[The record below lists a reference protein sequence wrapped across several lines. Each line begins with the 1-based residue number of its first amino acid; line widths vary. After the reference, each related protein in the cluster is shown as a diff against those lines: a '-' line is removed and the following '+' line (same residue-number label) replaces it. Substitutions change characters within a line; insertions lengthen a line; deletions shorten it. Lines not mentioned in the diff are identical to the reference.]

1 MKSTSTRSGNRTPD
15 SQLLTLFRA
24 IAAGDD
30 THVTRLLAANPSL
43 ASEPVRTGA
52 SRTAAAPFFL
62 EQIKHH
68 IYAGDTA
75 LHVAAAAYRANIA
88 RDLVARGARV
98 RARNR
103 RGAEPLHYACDGS
116 PGSRRWNPDAQ
127 TATIECLL
135 AAGADPNA
143 ADRSGVTPLHRAVRT
158 RSAAAVRSLLDAGA
172 PVRQRNGR
180 GSTPLHLAVQTT
192 GRSSSGSAEA
202 RQQQAEI
209 VQLLIA
215 HGARATDRSSQGK
228 TVSASAA
235 SWLGELLHG

>member
-1 MKSTSTRSGNRTPD
+1 MPSSNRTPD
-15 SQLLTLFRA
+15 SQLLTLLRA

-30 THVTRLLAANPSL
+30 ARVTRLLAANAGL
-43 ASEPVRTGA
+43 ATEPVRTGA
-52 SRTAAAPFFL
+52 SRTAPAQFFL
-62 EQIKHH
+62 EQIGHH

-88 RDLVARGARV
+88 RDLVARGAVV

-116 PGSRRWNPDAQ
+116 PGSKRWDPEAQ
-127 TATIECLL
+127 TATIECLI
-135 AAGADPNA
+135 AAGANPNA
-143 ADRSGVTPLHRAVRT
+143 TDRSGVTPLHRAVRT

-172 PVRQRNGR
+172 HVRQRNGS

-192 GRSSSGSAEA
+192 GRSNSGSAEA

-209 VQLLIA
+209 VRLLMA
-215 HGARATDRSSQGK
+215 HGARVTDRSAQGK
-228 TVSASAA
+228 TVNASASGA
-235 SWLGELLHG
+235 WLEELLHG